1 MSFSLGYKLLKL
13 YCFWECRFGR
23 DQRSEVNNDNLLV
36 FISVMGILG
45 MILPYVKMFF
55 LATQMNFVFYGF
67 KLLRFPC
74 FQEWQFGRDQRSQF
88 NNDIFLISFSAMEVL
103 GMSLTYVKCLF
114 SRTSG
119 FWVITLVLS
128 NASLGEI
135 KGTQFNN

>member
-55 LATQMNFVFYGF
+55 LAKQMNFVFY
-67 KLLRFPC
+67 RFQITQIP
-74 FQEWQFGRDQRSQF
+74 
-88 NNDIFLISFSAMEVL
+88 
-103 GMSLTYVKCLF
+103 LF
-114 SRTSG
+114 SGMTVWERSK
-119 FWVITLVLS
+119 VAV
-128 NASLGEI
+128 
-135 KGTQFNN
+135 